1 MKEKFIQGGWYL
13 EFDNCDEE
21 GFLESAEFTGAILD
35 TEGNGIGH
43 VYGEKNARIMSA
55 APEMY
60 NALCVIERVLPDC
73 PYKTIVHAALKKA
86 RGEA

>member
-1 MKEKFIQGGWYL
+1 MSEKFMQGDWYL

-21 GFLESAEFTGAILD
+21 GFLEEPEPTGAILD
-35 TEGNGIGH
+35 AEGNVIGH
-43 VYGEKNARIMSA
+43 IYIENNARIMSA

-60 NALCVIERVLPDC
+60 NALYVIERALPDC

-86 RGEA
+86 RGES